1 MTYYILGIITGIL
14 LVLAVLVAEGRNRS
28 RYKPSK
34 LVETIQ
40 TSVNRGQRG
49 EVILP
54 KDEATETREK
64 MIKEKH
70 DAGLDVF
77 LDDL

>member
-1 MTYYILGIITGIL
+1 MMFILGLIVGIL

-28 RYKPSK
+28 RYKPSEILK
-34 LVETIQ
+34 TIEPSSQ
-40 TSVNRGQRG
+40 WKIKG

-54 KDEATETREK
+54 KDEATEAREK

-70 DAGLDVF
+70 DAGLDVY
-77 LDDL
+77 LDDIP